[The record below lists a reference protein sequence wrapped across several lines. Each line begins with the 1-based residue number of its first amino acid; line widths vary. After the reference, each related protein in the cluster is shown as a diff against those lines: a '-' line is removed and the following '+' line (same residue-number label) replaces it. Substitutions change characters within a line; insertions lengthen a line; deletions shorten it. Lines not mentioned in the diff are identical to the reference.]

1 MHDQNS
7 LCFKPQKKE
16 KTMNTTILKRTITVA
31 LLFAGHI
38 AMAENPAGATAQENA
53 ANTQDSIQELAELG
67 PGVHRVKKTANN
79 VFKSCVVV
87 GQARISTVLG
97 KSKGLATAR
106 RNAKLKAESEFVSWL
121 KTNTASVRSSGDETE
136 FTLKGE
142 GTSTAESG
150 KSTETSVET
159 ITSCAQGA
167 IRGLSLIGSHCDTE
181 TSTLTLVY
189 AWKPDFA
196 KLADQVESA
205 MEPNQKK
212 QSRANRKNGKRAHN
226 ETAPSM
232 KAKTVVAPGAEE
244 FL

>member
-1 MHDQNS
+1 M
-7 LCFKPQKKE
+7 
-16 KTMNTTILKRTITVA
+16 TVSVMKIIIGA
-31 LLFAGHI
+31 VLMLAAHSG
-38 AMAENPAGATAQENA
+38 MAENVFGVPAQGDTVK
-53 ANTQDSIQELAELG
+53 TQDSMQELAELG
-67 PGVHRVKKTANN
+67 PGVHRVKKTENN

-159 ITSCAQGA
+159 IISSAQGA
-167 IRGLSLIGSHCDTE
+167 IRGLSLIGSHHDSE
-181 TSTLTLVY
+181 TSTLTLIY

-196 KLADQVESA
+196 KLTDQVETA
-205 MEPNQKK
+205 MEPNRQEH
-212 QSRANRKNGKRAHN
+212 SGANRKKGNGAHRK
-226 ETAPSM
+226 TASPV
-232 KAKTVVAPGAEE
+232 KTKTVVAPGAEE

>member
-1 MHDQNS
+1 MIKTVFVLN
-7 LCFKPQKKE
+7 PKKKG
-16 KTMNTTILKRTITVA
+16 KTMNTTTLKLTITAA

-38 AMAENPAGATAQENA
+38 GMAENPADATAQENA
-53 ANTQDSIQELAELG
+53 AKTQDSIQELAELG

-97 KSKGLATAR
+97 KSKGLEIAHR
-106 RNAKLKAESEFVSWL
+106 RAELQAESKFVSWL
-121 KTNTASVRSSGDETE
+121 KTHASSVRSRGDEAD
-136 FTLKGE
+136 FILKGDRNNQSE
-142 GTSTAESG
+142 DGAATEVSSES
-150 KSTETSVET
+150 
-159 ITSCAQGA
+159 ITSSAQGA
-167 IRGLSLIGSHCDTE
+167 IRGLSLIGSHRDLE

-212 QSRANRKNGKRAHN
+212 QSRANRKNVKRAHDKI
-226 ETAPSM
+226 APPM
-232 KAKTVVAPGAEE
+232 KTKTVVAPEAEE